1 MDQLVFSV
9 AVVGSIATVLMV
21 VGMLYLVWISMGDET
36 HAPALDGA
44 AETETEAPEID
55 GDDGAE
61 AETPEIAERDPA

>member
-36 HAPALDGA
+36 HAPALGEA
-44 AETETEAPEID
+44 TGTETEAPEID
-55 GDDGAE
+55 GDGAE
-61 AETPEIAERDPA
+61 AETPELAEREVA